1 MQTLIIKDLAATA
14 ELDSKAMR
22 AVRGGTGYGYMPS
35 CAPSAPSYPCGP
47 TSWGGPSFD
56 FTKNDFSFN
65 ASQSLNQGQNT
76 VVNNGNNVAFASG
89 ITANVSPTQN
99 GSNNI
104 NFG

>member
-14 ELDSKAMR
+14 ELDRKAMS

-35 CAPSAPSYPCGP
+35 CAPY
-47 TSWGGPSFD
+47 SWDAPSFD

-65 ASQSLNQGQNT
+65 ASQSLGQSQNT
-76 VVNNGNNVAFASG
+76 TVNNGNNVAFASG
-89 ITANVSPTQN
+89 ITANVSPSQH